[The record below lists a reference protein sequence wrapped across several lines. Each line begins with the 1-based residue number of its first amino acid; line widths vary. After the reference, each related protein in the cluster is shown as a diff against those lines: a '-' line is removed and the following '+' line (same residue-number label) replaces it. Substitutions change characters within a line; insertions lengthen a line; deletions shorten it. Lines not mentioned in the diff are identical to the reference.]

1 MVCRSCRCGEINIP
15 RIQTR
20 RLIRQI
26 RTSPAAAPR
35 GSEAWP
41 ASPQTWALRARPP
54 GRVDGKVAI
63 DLQRKP
69 ACTESKA
76 KERRWQGCSPKRPG
90 AQGRGLEHRRRLREA
105 ARGLGVPQRG
115 GAWCR
120 CEASGLRPGLS
131 AAVHAAKDGQGR
143 ASTSEAQRARTGV
156 GTAAARTRWGP
167 FVRTRTSLHPVGT
180 AESSC
185 PVALLV
191 LVGKR
196 GPWQGRNACSLAG
209 FLPTPG
215 RPGRRDSKRLPRGAP
230 PRVAL
235 VQPPDPHLTGRGA
248 LGLSISL
255 AGGPGGGLGASSPAL
270 GVVTQME
277 KLASGPGINKA
288 GKEVARWKLHEVGTG
303 ISKGPAER
311 RTVSASAF
319 PRAPGTC

>member
-41 ASPQTWALRARPP
+41 ASPQTRALRARPR

-63 DLQRKP
+63 GLQRKP

-143 ASTSEAQRARTGV
+143 ASTSEAQRARTGRDCSGENPV
-156 GTAAARTRWGP
+156 GP
-167 FVRTRTSLHPVGT
+167 FRKNANVSAPGGDCGVILPR
-180 AESSC
+180 SSFSTGGERE
-185 PVALLV
+185 ALGGEECL
-191 LVGKR
+191 
-196 GPWQGRNACSLAG
+196 Q
-209 FLPTPG
+209 PG
-215 RPGRRDSKRLPRGAP
+215 RISSNPRKTGP
-230 PRVAL
+230 PRL
-235 VQPPDPHLTGRGA
+235 
-248 LGLSISL
+248 
-255 AGGPGGGLGASSPAL
+255 
-270 GVVTQME
+270 
-277 KLASGPGINKA
+277 
-288 GKEVARWKLHEVGTG
+288 
-303 ISKGPAER
+303 
-311 RTVSASAF
+311 
-319 PRAPGTC
+319 